1 MKKINIG
8 FILLFLLLHAASP
21 AVYALDSDVEAQ
33 SSSSAANDKDSSSSL
48 QESELETPTS
58 DTDQTIESENTR
70 DQTSE
75 ETAPIEKE
83 APTTSEAPVQEKS
96 PEDKP
101 QSEKATSVASLSSD
115 ASYTDL
121 PGAHEPDRNG
131 LYLLFPLR
139 TGILSQPQEEQY
151 IVEGTT
157 ADLSI
162 KTTSWVTSLGKVKVK
177 VNAWQEQDDGSW
189 LNMGSIGEF
198 SDRSGIL
205 GSTKQSIDIPVTNLQ
220 AGNYYFQLET
230 RLNTLPIIGSIS
242 AMTYYSQLAKVT
254 VKDKPVAASG
264 ISITTPNVVFEKAT
278 YSAKAVT
285 TPRDATGKIT
295 WNSSLKGINFL
306 KTEGRSVEF
315 DAGDQLDEVNTDV
328 QAPGIPFTISA
339 GIRNDDGTTPTDN
352 KTIYLGGLAAKNV
365 AEDSGMSWEL
375 DGQGL
380 ADLNKS
386 VESAEVWSYEWK
398 YIEGKTSKAFSE
410 TQGVKNYKGT
420 VSDLTS
426 LNDTDHILSFAQ
438 DSAFMKTAREATEN
452 GKPFAVQVTFST
464 TIDTGDGK
472 KETVTLSSNKA
483 QLLVNKATGK
493 LLLQQVPNFDFGK
506 LPASYIYDGTKDR
519 EPTAQDHLEIVD
531 SRAKGG
537 WRLSAKMSRF
547 QSNNNHRLKFN
558 SQLTMSTYP
567 FEINLKD
574 DDTDNYIVD
583 SVSSEAFDLTGQL
596 LLQPDPLADLSAG
609 ETFSSTI
616 TWNLVSTT
624 KSTPPA

>member
-70 DQTSE
+70 DQISE

-574 DDTDNYIVD
+574 DDIDNYIVD

>member
-33 SSSSAANDKDSSSSL
+33 PSSSATNDKDNSSSL

-58 DTDQTIESENTR
+58 DTDQTIESENR
-70 DQTSE
+70 GDQTSE
-75 ETAPIEKE
+75 EAAPIEKE
-83 APTTSEAPVQEKS
+83 ASRTSEVPEQEKS
-96 PEDKP
+96 IEDKP
-101 QSEKATSVASLSSD
+101 QSEKATSVAGLSSD

-151 IVEGTT
+151 IVEGTK

-162 KTTSWVTSLGKVKVK
+162 KTTSWVNTWGTVKVK
-177 VNAWQEQDDGSW
+177 VNAWQEQADGTW
-189 LNMGSIGEF
+189 LNKGSIGEF

-205 GSTKQSIDIPVTNLQ
+205 GSTKQSIDISVPNLK

-230 RLNTLPIIGSIS
+230 KLNQVPILGF
-242 AMTYYSQLAKVT
+242 AATYYSELAKVT

-264 ISITTPNVVFEKAT
+264 ISIATPNVVFEKAT

-426 LNDTDHILSFAQ
+426 LNDADHILSFAQ

-531 SRAKGG
+531 SRAKGS

-624 KSTPPA
+624 KSTPSA

>member
-8 FILLFLLLHAASP
+8 FVLLLLLLNTASP
-21 AVYALDSDVEAQ
+21 AVYALDSETEIQA
-33 SSSSAANDKDSSSSL
+33 SSSATSDKDNTSSP
-48 QESELETPTS
+48 QESELETAPT
-58 DTDQTIESENTR
+58 DTGQTTEVENST

-75 ETAPIEKE
+75 EVAPIEE
-83 APTTSEAPVQEKS
+83 EEPTTSETAEQEKTV
-96 PEDKP
+96 EDKP
-101 QSEKATSVASLSSD
+101 KSEKITPADLSSD

-162 KTTSWVTSLGKVKVK
+162 KTTSWVNTWGTVKVK
-177 VNAWQEQDDGSW
+177 VNAWQEQADGSW
-189 LNMGSIGEF
+189 LNKGSIGEF
-198 SDRSGIL
+198 SDRSGLL
-205 GSTKQSIDIPVTNLQ
+205 GSTKQSIDIPVSKLQ

-230 RLNTLPIIGSIS
+230 RLNQVPIIGL
-242 AMTYYSQLAKVT
+242 AATYYSDLAKVT

-264 ISITTPNVVFEKAT
+264 ISITTPKVVFEKAT

-315 DAGDQLDEVNTDV
+315 DAGDQLNEVNTDV
-328 QAPGIPFTISA
+328 QAPGIPFTMSA
-339 GIRNDDGTTPTDN
+339 GIRNDDGTIPTDS

-386 VESAEVWSYEWK
+386 VESAESWSYEWK
-398 YIEGKTSKAFSE
+398 YIEGNTSKSFSE
-410 TQGVKNYKGT
+410 AQGVKNYKGT
-420 VSDLTS
+420 VNTLTS
-426 LNDTDHILSFAQ
+426 LNDADHVLSFAQ

-452 GKPFAVQVTFST
+452 GKPFAAQVTFST
-464 TIDTGDGK
+464 TIDTGEGK
-472 KETVTLSSNKA
+472 KETVTISSNKA
-483 QLLVNKATGK
+483 QLWVNKAAGK
-493 LLLQQVPNFDFGK
+493 LLLQQVPNFDFGQ
-506 LPASYIYDGTKDR
+506 LPASYIYEGTEDR

-547 QSNNNHRLKFN
+547 QSNTNHRLKFN

-567 FEINLKD
+567 FEISLKD
-574 DDTDNYIVD
+574 DNTDNYIVD

-596 LLQPDPLADLSAG
+596 LLQPDPLADLNAG

-624 KSTPPA
+624 KSTPSA

>member
-264 ISITTPNVVFEKAT
+264 ISITTPNVVFEKAI

-398 YIEGKTSKAFSE
+398 YIEGKNSKAFSE

-574 DDTDNYIVD
+574 DDIDNYIVD

>member
-8 FILLFLLLHAASP
+8 FILLFLLLNTASS
-21 AVYALDSDVEAQ
+21 AVYALDSDVETQ
-33 SSSSAANDKDSSSSL
+33 PSSSITNDKESTSSP
-48 QESELETPTS
+48 QESELQTS
-58 DTDQTIESENTR
+58 TTDTNQTTEPENSTY
-70 DQTSE
+70 QTSE
-75 ETAPIEKE
+75 ETAPIEND
-83 APTTSEAPVQEKS
+83 APRTSEVPEQEKS
-96 PEDKP
+96 IEDKP
-101 QSEKATSVASLSSD
+101 QSEKASPTASLSSD

-121 PGAHEPDRNG
+121 PNAHEPDRNG

-151 IVEGTT
+151 IVEGTK

-162 KTTSWVTSLGKVKVK
+162 KTTSWVNTWGTVKVK
-177 VNAWQEQDDGSW
+177 VNAWQEQADGTW
-189 LNMGSIGEF
+189 LNKGSIGEF

-205 GSTKQSIDIPVTNLQ
+205 GSTKQSIDISVPNLK
-220 AGNYYFQLET
+220 AGNYYFQLEAK
-230 RLNTLPIIGSIS
+230 LNQVPILGF
-242 AMTYYSQLAKVT
+242 AATYYSELAKVT

-315 DAGDQLDEVNTDV
+315 DAGDQLNEVNTDV
-328 QAPGIPFTISA
+328 QAPGIPFTMSA
-339 GIRNDDGTTPTDN
+339 GIRNDDGTIPTDN

-386 VESAEVWSYEWK
+386 VESAESWSYEWK
-398 YIEGKTSKAFSE
+398 YIEGNTSKSFSE
-410 TQGVKNYKGT
+410 AQGVKNYKGT
-420 VSDLTS
+420 VNTLTS
-426 LNDTDHILSFAQ
+426 LNDADHVLSFAQ

-452 GKPFAVQVTFST
+452 GKPFAAQVTFST
-464 TIDTGDGK
+464 TIDTGEGK
-472 KETVTLSSNKA
+472 KETVTISSNKA
-483 QLLVNKATGK
+483 QLWVNKAAGK
-493 LLLQQVPNFDFGK
+493 LLLQQVPNFDFGQ
-506 LPASYIYDGTKDR
+506 LPASYIYEGTEDR

-547 QSNNNHRLKFN
+547 QSNINHRLKFN

-567 FEINLKD
+567 FEISLKD

-596 LLQPDPLADLSAG
+596 LLQPDPLADLNAG

-624 KSTPPA
+624 KSTPSA

>member
-452 GKPFAVQVTFST
+452 GKPFTVQVTFST

-574 DDTDNYIVD
+574 DDIDNYIVD

>member
-558 SQLTMSTYP
+558 SQLTTSTYP

-574 DDTDNYIVD
+574 DDIDNYIVD

>member
-242 AMTYYSQLAKVT
+242 A
-254 VKDKPVAASG
+254 
-264 ISITTPNVVFEKAT
+264 I
-278 YSAKAVT
+278 
-285 TPRDATGKIT
+285 
-295 WNSSLKGINFL
+295 
-306 KTEGRSVEF
+306 
-315 DAGDQLDEVNTDV
+315 
-328 QAPGIPFTISA
+328 
-339 GIRNDDGTTPTDN
+339 
-352 KTIYLGGLAAKNV
+352 GL
-365 AEDSGMSWEL
+365 MS
-375 DGQGL
+375 
-380 ADLNKS
+380 N
-386 VESAEVWSYEWK
+386 
-398 YIEGKTSKAFSE
+398 I
-410 TQGVKNYKGT
+410 
-420 VSDLTS
+420 
-426 LNDTDHILSFAQ
+426 
-438 DSAFMKTAREATEN
+438 
-452 GKPFAVQVTFST
+452 
-464 TIDTGDGK
+464 
-472 KETVTLSSNKA
+472 
-483 QLLVNKATGK
+483 
-493 LLLQQVPNFDFGK
+493 
-506 LPASYIYDGTKDR
+506 
-519 EPTAQDHLEIVD
+519 
-531 SRAKGG
+531 
-537 WRLSAKMSRF
+537 
-547 QSNNNHRLKFN
+547 
-558 SQLTMSTYP
+558 
-567 FEINLKD
+567 
-574 DDTDNYIVD
+574 
-583 SVSSEAFDLTGQL
+583 
-596 LLQPDPLADLSAG
+596 
-609 ETFSSTI
+609 
-616 TWNLVSTT
+616 
-624 KSTPPA
+624 

>member
-33 SSSSAANDKDSSSSL
+33 PSSSATNDKDNSSSL

-58 DTDQTIESENTR
+58 DTDQTIESENR
-70 DQTSE
+70 GDQTSE
-75 ETAPIEKE
+75 EA
-83 APTTSEAPVQEKS
+83 APT
-96 PEDKP
+96 
-101 QSEKATSVASLSSD
+101 ASLSSD
-115 ASYTDL
+115 ASYTEL

-151 IVEGTT
+151 IVEGTS

-198 SDRSGIL
+198 SDRSGLL
-205 GSTKQSIDIPVTNLQ
+205 GSTKQSIDIPVTKLQ

-264 ISITTPNVVFEKAT
+264 ISITAPNVVFEKAT

-315 DAGDQLDEVNTDV
+315 DAGDQLDEVNTDE

-398 YIEGKTSKAFSE
+398 YIEGKTPKAFFE

-426 LNDTDHILSFAQ
+426 LNDADHILSFAQ

-574 DDTDNYIVD
+574 DDIDNYIVD

>member
-83 APTTSEAPVQEKS
+83 APTTSEAPLQEKS

-574 DDTDNYIVD
+574 DDIDNYIVD

>member
-33 SSSSAANDKDSSSSL
+33 PSSSATNDKDSTSSL

-264 ISITTPNVVFEKAT
+264 ISITTPNVVFEKAI

-574 DDTDNYIVD
+574 DDIDNYIVD

>member
-295 WNSSLKGINFL
+295 WNSSLKGINVL

-574 DDTDNYIVD
+574 DDIDNYIVD

>member
-531 SRAKGG
+531 SRAKGS

-574 DDTDNYIVD
+574 DDIDNYIVD
-583 SVSSEAFDLTGQL
+583 SVSSEAFNLTGQL

>member
-438 DSAFMKTAREATEN
+438 DSAFMKTAREATQN

-574 DDTDNYIVD
+574 DDIDNYIVD

>member
-205 GSTKQSIDIPVTNLQ
+205 GSTKQSINIPVTNLQ

-574 DDTDNYIVD
+574 DDIDNYIVD

>member
-574 DDTDNYIVD
+574 DDIDNYIVD

>member
-410 TQGVKNYKGT
+410 TQVWTNVKY
-420 VSDLTS
+420 L
-426 LNDTDHILSFAQ
+426 DT
-438 DSAFMKTAREATEN
+438 K
-452 GKPFAVQVTFST
+452 
-464 TIDTGDGK
+464 
-472 KETVTLSSNKA
+472 
-483 QLLVNKATGK
+483 
-493 LLLQQVPNFDFGK
+493 
-506 LPASYIYDGTKDR
+506 
-519 EPTAQDHLEIVD
+519 
-531 SRAKGG
+531 
-537 WRLSAKMSRF
+537 
-547 QSNNNHRLKFN
+547 
-558 SQLTMSTYP
+558 
-567 FEINLKD
+567 
-574 DDTDNYIVD
+574 
-583 SVSSEAFDLTGQL
+583 
-596 LLQPDPLADLSAG
+596 
-609 ETFSSTI
+609 
-616 TWNLVSTT
+616 
-624 KSTPPA
+624 

>member
-264 ISITTPNVVFEKAT
+264 ISITTPNVVFEKAI

-315 DAGDQLDEVNTDV
+315 DAGDQLDEVNIDV

-574 DDTDNYIVD
+574 DDIDNYIVD

>member
-1 MKKINIG
+1 M
-8 FILLFLLLHAASP
+8 
-21 AVYALDSDVEAQ
+21 
-33 SSSSAANDKDSSSSL
+33 
-48 QESELETPTS
+48 
-58 DTDQTIESENTR
+58 
-70 DQTSE
+70 
-75 ETAPIEKE
+75 
-83 APTTSEAPVQEKS
+83 
-96 PEDKP
+96 
-101 QSEKATSVASLSSD
+101 
-115 ASYTDL
+115 
-121 PGAHEPDRNG
+121 
-131 LYLLFPLR
+131 
-139 TGILSQPQEEQY
+139 
-151 IVEGTT
+151 
-157 ADLSI
+157 
-162 KTTSWVTSLGKVKVK
+162 
-177 VNAWQEQDDGSW
+177 
-189 LNMGSIGEF
+189 
-198 SDRSGIL
+198 
-205 GSTKQSIDIPVTNLQ
+205 
-220 AGNYYFQLET
+220 
-230 RLNTLPIIGSIS
+230 
-242 AMTYYSQLAKVT
+242 
-254 VKDKPVAASG
+254 KDKPVAASG
-264 ISITTPNVVFEKAT
+264 ISIATPNVVFEKAT

-426 LNDTDHILSFAQ
+426 LNDADHILSFAQ

>member
-8 FILLFLLLHAASP
+8 FVLLLLLLNTASP
-21 AVYALDSDVEAQ
+21 AVYSLDSETEIQA
-33 SSSSAANDKDSSSSL
+33 SSSATSDKDNTSSP
-48 QESELETPTS
+48 QESELETAPT
-58 DTDQTIESENTR
+58 DTGQTTEAENSTA
-70 DQTSE
+70 QTSE
-75 ETAPIEKE
+75 EVAPIEE
-83 APTTSEAPVQEKS
+83 EEPTTSETTEQEKTV
-96 PEDKP
+96 EDKP
-101 QSEKATSVASLSSD
+101 KSEKITPADLSSD

-121 PGAHEPDRNG
+121 PGAHKPDRNG

-151 IVEGTT
+151 IVEGT
-157 ADLSI
+157 ADDLSI
-162 KTTSWVTSLGKVKVK
+162 KTTSWVNTWGTVKVK
-177 VNAWQEQDDGSW
+177 VNAWQEQADGSW
-189 LNMGSIGEF
+189 LNKGSIGEF

-205 GSTKQSIDIPVTNLQ
+205 GSTKQSIDIPISKLQ

-230 RLNTLPIIGSIS
+230 RLNQVPIIGL
-242 AMTYYSQLAKVT
+242 AATYYSDLAKVT

-295 WNSSLKGINFL
+295 WTSSLKGINFL

-315 DAGDQLDEVNTDV
+315 DAGDQLDEVNTDE
-328 QAPGIPFTISA
+328 QAPGIPFTMSA

-386 VESAEVWSYEWK
+386 VESAETWSYEWK

-426 LNDTDHILSFAQ
+426 LNDADHILSFAK
-438 DSAFMKTAREATEN
+438 DSAFMKTAREATEK

-472 KETVTLSSNKA
+472 RK
-483 QLLVNKATGK
+483 QLLFLQIRLNSWLIKRLENSSYNKCLTLISANCPQVISMREQKIESPLRKTILK
-493 LLLQQVPNFDFGK
+493 LWTVEQ
-506 LPASYIYDGTKDR
+506 
-519 EPTAQDHLEIVD
+519 
-531 SRAKGG
+531 KGG
-537 WRLSAKMSRF
+537 GDF
-547 QSNNNHRLKFN
+547 
-558 SQLTMSTYP
+558 
-567 FEINLKD
+567 
-574 DDTDNYIVD
+574 
-583 SVSSEAFDLTGQL
+583 
-596 LLQPDPLADLSAG
+596 LQR
-609 ETFSSTI
+609 
-616 TWNLVSTT
+616 
-624 KSTPPA
+624 

>member
-33 SSSSAANDKDSSSSL
+33 PSSSATNDKDNSSSL

-58 DTDQTIESENTR
+58 DTDQTIESENR
-70 DQTSE
+70 GDQTSE
-75 ETAPIEKE
+75 EAAPIEKE
-83 APTTSEAPVQEKS
+83 APRTSEVPEQEKS
-96 PEDKP
+96 IEDKP
-101 QSEKATSVASLSSD
+101 QSEKASPTASLSSD
-115 ASYTDL
+115 ASYTEL

-151 IVEGTT
+151 IVEGTS

-198 SDRSGIL
+198 SDRSGLL
-205 GSTKQSIDIPVTNLQ
+205 GSTKQSIDIPVTKLQ

-295 WNSSLKGINFL
+295 WNSSLKEINFL
-306 KTEGRSVEF
+306 KTEGRSIEF

-328 QAPGIPFTISA
+328 QAPGIPFTMSA

-352 KTIYLGGLAAKNV
+352 KTVYLGGLAAKNV

-398 YIEGKTSKAFSE
+398 YIEGKTPKAFSE

-426 LNDTDHILSFAQ
+426 LNDADHILSFAP

>member
-33 SSSSAANDKDSSSSL
+33 PSSSATNDKDNSSSL

-58 DTDQTIESENTR
+58 DTDQTIESENR
-70 DQTSE
+70 GDQTSE
-75 ETAPIEKE
+75 EVAPIEKE
-83 APTTSEAPVQEKS
+83 APRTSEVPEQEKS
-96 PEDKP
+96 IEDKP
-101 QSEKATSVASLSSD
+101 QSEKASPTASLSSD

-151 IVEGTT
+151 IVEGTK

-162 KTTSWVTSLGKVKVK
+162 KTTSWVNTWGTVKVK
-177 VNAWQEQDDGSW
+177 VNAWQEQADGTW
-189 LNMGSIGEF
+189 LNKGSIGEF

-205 GSTKQSIDIPVTNLQ
+205 GSTKQSIDISVPNLK

-230 RLNTLPIIGSIS
+230 KLNQVPILGF
-242 AMTYYSQLAKVT
+242 AATYYSELAKVT

-426 LNDTDHILSFAQ
+426 LNDADHILSFAQ
-438 DSAFMKTAREATEN
+438 DSVFMKTAREATEN

-506 LPASYIYDGTKDR
+506 LPASYIYDGTKDI

-574 DDTDNYIVD
+574 DDIDNYIVD

>member
-33 SSSSAANDKDSSSSL
+33 PSSSATNDKDSSSSL

-58 DTDQTIESENTR
+58 DTDQTIESENR
-70 DQTSE
+70 GDQTSE
-75 ETAPIEKE
+75 EAAPIENE
-83 APTTSEAPVQEKS
+83 APRTSEVPEQEKS
-96 PEDKP
+96 IEDKP
-101 QSEKATSVASLSSD
+101 QSEKASPTASLSSD

-205 GSTKQSIDIPVTNLQ
+205 GSTKQSIDIPVTKMQ

-426 LNDTDHILSFAQ
+426 LNDADHILSFAQ

-452 GKPFAVQVTFST
+452 GKAFAVQVTFST

>member
-254 VKDKPVAASG
+254 LKDKPVAASG

-574 DDTDNYIVD
+574 DDIDNYIVD

>member
-33 SSSSAANDKDSSSSL
+33 PSSSATNDKDNSSSL

-58 DTDQTIESENTR
+58 DTDQTIESENR
-70 DQTSE
+70 GDQTSE
-75 ETAPIEKE
+75 EAAPIEKE
-83 APTTSEAPVQEKS
+83 APRTSEVPEQEKS
-96 PEDKP
+96 IEDKP
-101 QSEKATSVASLSSD
+101 QSEKASPTASLSSD

-131 LYLLFPLR
+131 LYLLFLLR

-151 IVEGTT
+151 IVEGTK

-162 KTTSWVTSLGKVKVK
+162 KTTSWVNTWGTVKVK
-177 VNAWQEQDDGSW
+177 VNAWQEQADGTW
-189 LNMGSIGEF
+189 LNKGSIGEF

-205 GSTKQSIDIPVTNLQ
+205 GSTKQSIDISVPNLK

-230 RLNTLPIIGSIS
+230 KLNQVPILGF
-242 AMTYYSQLAKVT
+242 AATYYSELAKVT

-426 LNDTDHILSFAQ
+426 LNDADHILSFAQ

-574 DDTDNYIVD
+574 DDIDNYIVD
-583 SVSSEAFDLTGQL
+583 SVSSEAFDLTGKL

>member
-33 SSSSAANDKDSSSSL
+33 PSSSATNDKDNSSSL

-58 DTDQTIESENTR
+58 DTDQTIESENR
-70 DQTSE
+70 GDQTSE
-75 ETAPIEKE
+75 EAAPIEKE
-83 APTTSEAPVQEKS
+83 ASRTSEVPEQEKS
-96 PEDKP
+96 IEDKP
-101 QSEKATSVASLSSD
+101 QSEKATSVAGLSSD

-151 IVEGTT
+151 IVEGTK

-162 KTTSWVTSLGKVKVK
+162 KTTSWVNTWGTVKVK
-177 VNAWQEQDDGSW
+177 VNAWQEQADGTW
-189 LNMGSIGEF
+189 LNKGSIGEF

-205 GSTKQSIDIPVTNLQ
+205 GSTKQSIDISVPTLK

-230 RLNTLPIIGSIS
+230 KLNQVPILGF
-242 AMTYYSQLAKVT
+242 AATYYSELAKVT

-264 ISITTPNVVFEKAT
+264 ISIATPNVVFEKAT

-426 LNDTDHILSFAQ
+426 LNDADHILSFAQ

-567 FEINLKD
+567 CEINLKD

>member
-121 PGAHEPDRNG
+121 PGVHEPDRNG

-574 DDTDNYIVD
+574 DDIDNYIVD

>member
-1 MKKINIG
+1 M
-8 FILLFLLLHAASP
+8 LFLLLHAASP

-574 DDTDNYIVD
+574 DDIDNYIVD

>member
-96 PEDKP
+96 PKDKP

-574 DDTDNYIVD
+574 DDIDNYIVD

>member
-8 FILLFLLLHAASP
+8 FILLFLLLHVASP

-33 SSSSAANDKDSSSSL
+33 HSSSATNDKDSSSSL

-58 DTDQTIESENTR
+58 DTNQTIESENR
-70 DQTSE
+70 GDQTSE
-75 ETAPIEKE
+75 EAAPIENE
-83 APTTSEAPVQEKS
+83 APRTSEVPEQEKS
-96 PEDKP
+96 IEDKP
-101 QSEKATSVASLSSD
+101 QSEKASPTASLSSD
-115 ASYTDL
+115 ASYTEL

-151 IVEGTT
+151 IVEGTS

-162 KTTSWVTSLGKVKVK
+162 KTTSWVISLGKVKVK

-205 GSTKQSIDIPVTNLQ
+205 GSTKQSIDIPVTKLQ

-306 KTEGRSVEF
+306 KTEGRSIEF

-328 QAPGIPFTISA
+328 QAPGIPFTMSA

-352 KTIYLGGLAAKNV
+352 KTVYLGGLAAKNV

-426 LNDTDHILSFAQ
+426 LNDADHILSFAQ

>member
-33 SSSSAANDKDSSSSL
+33 PSSSATNDKDNSSSL

-58 DTDQTIESENTR
+58 DTDQTIESENR
-70 DQTSE
+70 GDQTSE
-75 ETAPIEKE
+75 EAAPIEKE
-83 APTTSEAPVQEKS
+83 APRTSEVPEQEKS
-96 PEDKP
+96 IEDKP
-101 QSEKATSVASLSSD
+101 QSEKASPTASLSSD

-151 IVEGTT
+151 IVEGTK

-162 KTTSWVTSLGKVKVK
+162 KTTSWVNTWGTVKVK
-177 VNAWQEQDDGSW
+177 VNAWQEQADGTW
-189 LNMGSIGEF
+189 LNKGSIGEF

-205 GSTKQSIDIPVTNLQ
+205 GSTKQSIDISVPNLK

-230 RLNTLPIIGSIS
+230 KLNQVPILGF
-242 AMTYYSQLAKVT
+242 AATYYSELAKVT

-426 LNDTDHILSFAQ
+426 LNDADHILSFAQ

-574 DDTDNYIVD
+574 DDIDNYIVD
-583 SVSSEAFDLTGQL
+583 SVSSEAFDLTGKL

>member
-205 GSTKQSIDIPVTNLQ
+205 GSTKQSINIPVTNLQ

-315 DAGDQLDEVNTDV
+315 DAGDQLEEVNTDV

-574 DDTDNYIVD
+574 DDIDNYIVD

>member
-328 QAPGIPFTISA
+328 QAPGISFTISA

-464 TIDTGDGK
+464 TIDTGD
-472 KETVTLSSNKA
+472 E
-483 QLLVNKATGK
+483 QLLFLQIRLNSWLIKRQESFFYSKYQTLILVNCLPVISMMEQKIESPLHKIILK
-493 LLLQQVPNFDFGK
+493 LWTVEQKVAGDFLQ
-506 LPASYIYDGTKDR
+506 R
-519 EPTAQDHLEIVD
+519 
-531 SRAKGG
+531 
-537 WRLSAKMSRF
+537 
-547 QSNNNHRLKFN
+547 
-558 SQLTMSTYP
+558 
-567 FEINLKD
+567 
-574 DDTDNYIVD
+574 
-583 SVSSEAFDLTGQL
+583 
-596 LLQPDPLADLSAG
+596 
-609 ETFSSTI
+609 
-616 TWNLVSTT
+616 
-624 KSTPPA
+624 

>member
-306 KTEGRSVEF
+306 KTEGSSVEF

-574 DDTDNYIVD
+574 DDIDNYIVD

>member
-574 DDTDNYIVD
+574 DDIDNYIVD

-616 TWNLVSTT
+616 TWNLVSIT